1 MSMHI
6 EVDMGGVNA
15 LLQTIAD
22 DLSKATRPA
31 SQAAAQVLYDEVK
44 RNVSRIGKVTGN
56 LDRSIYQVYSKKNS
70 TDWRSTYEVSWNKQE
85 APHGHLIE
93 RGHIQRYKVYIGKD
107 GRWHTAVRADARG
120 KPKPKRNASQSE
132 KDAYYV
138 ALPVPKQRAA
148 VPFMRSAISKF
159 NDAMDAAKDK
169 MIEAIN
175 KDYAR

>member
-1 MSMHI
+1 MSLHI

-44 RNVSRIGKVTGN
+44 RNVAKIGKVTGN
-56 LDRSIYQVYSKKNS
+56 LDSSIYQVYSKKNS
-70 TDWRSTYEVSWNKQE
+70 TDWRSAYEVSWNKQT

-93 RGHIQRYKVYIGKD
+93 RGHIRRYKVYVGKD
-107 GRWHTAVRADARG
+107 GNWHTAVRANAKG
-120 KPKPKRNASQSE
+120 KPRPKRNASQAE

-138 ALPVPKQRAA
+138 ALPTPVQVEAI
-148 VPFMRSAISKF
+148 PFVRSAISKF
-159 NDAMDAAKDK
+159 NEAMDAAKDK
-169 MIEAIN
+169 MLEIIN